1 MITKA
6 APLSVGSKARLLLL
20 AFGFL
25 AGLVVLGQRLHRL
38 MVVEHAFYLDRAQQ
52 NTVAT
57 ELIPAPRG
65 RMFDRKGRVLVSNEP
80 RFELRCVV
88 GEVRDLDGCV
98 AAVSKILQRNPEE
111 LKEKLLERK
120 RQAPLEAL
128 VLERSLTR
136 QQLLQLTTVV
146 ERHAGLG
153 VESRSNRRYPYGP
166 LASHVLGTVGEITAD
181 ELRSRRKLGYRLSD
195 ELGKTGLEKSYEE
208 LLKGRKGR
216 RTIHIDVAGRAL
228 KKTVQQKPQ
237 VGSDLHLTLD
247 LKLQLVA
254 ENALREKLLELKELN
269 RARSYG
275 SVVALEAKTGR
286 VLAMVS
292 LPQFDPRPFARGIL
306 AKEYHQLVSDPTY
319 PLLNRAVAGT
329 LSPGSTY
336 KLVTGSTALAE
347 GLCNTGSHFY
357 CGGSFMGANCFVTSG
372 HGGINFEDSLAHSCD
387 VVYYTLGHRLGI
399 ERIHRYASAFSL
411 GQKTGIDLDE
421 ESPGLLPDAAW
432 KERVV
437 GEEWY
442 PGDTVNLSIGQG
454 FLLVTPLQMAVVTA
468 AVANGGTVVRPYL
481 LERATNFKG
490 VNSFTADR
498 KPVRKLPVKPEMLAS
513 VRRGMRG
520 AVLYGTSTACNSELA
535 SVAGKTGTVENS
547 PSTYNPY
554 GKNHTWFVS
563 FSPYEDPEL
572 VVVCALEASGGYGG
586 GNAAPVVRKVIDA
599 YFADSTGRT
608 KR

>member
-1 MITKA
+1 MSSKTA
-6 APLSVGSKARLLLL
+6 TLTAGSKGRLLILGL
-20 AFGFL
+20 GFL
-25 AGLVVLGQRLHRL
+25 AGLTVLGNRLHTL
-38 MVVEHAFYLDRAQQ
+38 MVVEHHHFLDRALR

-65 RMFDRKGRVLVSNEP
+65 RLFDRKGRVLVSNEP

-98 AAVSKILQRNPEE
+98 TAVSEILSKPADA
-111 LKEKLLERK
+111 LKAKLLKRK
-120 RQAPLEAL
+120 REAPLEAL
-128 VLERSLTR
+128 VLERSLS
-136 QQLLQLTTVV
+136 QEQLLLLTPVV

-166 LASHVLGTVGEITAD
+166 LASHVLGTVGEITAE
-181 ELRSRRKLGYRLSD
+181 ELKPRRKLGYRLSD
-195 ELGKTGLEKSYEE
+195 ELGKTGLEKSYER
-208 LLKGRKGR
+208 LLRGRKGR
-216 RTIHIDVAGRAL
+216 RKIHIDVAGRAL
-228 KKTVQQKPQ
+228 KKVVQRKPQ
-237 VGSDLHLTLD
+237 IGNDLHLTLD
-247 LKLQLVA
+247 LKLQLAA
-254 ENALREKLLELKELN
+254 ENALREKLLELQSLN

-275 SVVALEAKTGR
+275 SVVAMEAKTGR

-306 AKEYHQLVSDPTY
+306 AKEYLQLVSDPTY

-347 GLCNTGSHFY
+347 RLCNTGSHFY
-357 CGGSFMGANCFVTSG
+357 CGGNYLGANCFVTSG

-387 VVYYTLGHRLGI
+387 VVYYTLGDRLGI
-399 ERIHRYASAFSL
+399 DRIHKYASTFSL
-411 GQKTGIDLDE
+411 GQKTGIDLTE

-442 PGDTVNLSIGQG
+442 RGDTVNLSIGQG

-468 AVANGGTVVRPYL
+468 AVANGGTVVRPRL
-481 LERATNFKG
+481 LESAVSYKG
-490 VNSFTADR
+490 VTSFLNQS

-520 AVLYGTSTACNSELA
+520 AVLYGTSTTCNSPLVK
-535 SVAGKTGTVENS
+535 VAGKTGTVENS

-563 FSPYEDPEL
+563 FAPYDDPEL
-572 VVVCALEASGGYGG
+572 VVVCALEQSGGYGG
-586 GNAAPVVRKVIDA
+586 GNAAPVVRKVIDT
-599 YFADSTGRT
+599 YFGELDR
-608 KR
+608 